1 MRRIAIPVIKR
12 VILMFAFSLSGRM
25 FCLFKMSKE
34 SDFVTQKKDTDKS
47 SVWYDYL
54 TAKDGKS
61 ARCKKC
67 GTVLKTL
74 GGSTKA
80 LNSGKEEST
89 QDIEVTESRDVGK
102 QHCD

>member
-1 MRRIAIPVIKR
+1 M
-12 VILMFAFSLSGRM
+12 ILSLP
-25 FCLFKMSKE
+25 
-34 SDFVTQKKDTDKS
+34 KKILINLPCGN
-47 SVWYDYL
+47 DYL

-61 ARCKKC
+61 AKCKKC

-74 GGSTKA
+74 GGSTEG
-80 LNSGKEEST
+80 LNGGKEEST

>member
-1 MRRIAIPVIKR
+1 MLSVCLSVCFACLKWAKK
-12 VILMFAFSLSGRM
+12 VILSL
-25 FCLFKMSKE
+25 K
-34 SDFVTQKKDTDKS
+34 KKDTDKS

-74 GGSTKA
+74 GGSTKG